1 MLHEEITDKI
11 IKCYYEVYNAL
22 GYGFLEKVYENALT
36 IKLRSEGFSCL
47 QQCPVEVFF
56 MGEVVGSYSADIIA
70 DNKIIIEIKA
80 GDSAHIP
87 AHEYQLIN
95 YLKATEIEVGLLLFF
110 GKNPIVKRKI
120 FSNPNN

>member
-1 MLHEEITDKI
+1 M
-11 IKCYYEVYNAL
+11 A
-22 GYGFLEKVYENALT
+22 FLKRFTKNALT

-70 DNKIIIEIKA
+70 DGKIIIEIKA
-80 GDSAHIP
+80 GDSVHIP

-95 YLKATEIEVGLLLFF
+95 YLKANGNRSRFTFIF
-110 GKNPIVKRKI
+110 RKESYCKTQNI
-120 FSNPNN
+120 FEPK